1 MDLRQ
6 YSELTEMID
15 MKMNLRTLAVV
26 LLSVASF
33 TLLYGQDY
41 FESSKPGWLEIA
53 RSTTPVLHEEIL
65 RPVAAVRAVQ
75 DPSAFQ
81 GWRYESLGTPDFH
94 AKNFKEVGEITLDFG
109 RHITGYFSFHTK
121 VLNNSQDAPVKLKF
135 MFGELPAEMN
145 TPLDPWKGTL
155 SRGWMQDEIVTLTDM
170 DEWVTLPRRMSFRY
184 LRIELLGSS
193 AGFDFAIDDLFFKA
207 VSSAGENQV
216 PLLETCPE
224 EIREIARVSE
234 ATLKECM
241 QTVFE
246 DGPKRDHRLW
256 SGDLYLQSLANRYS
270 FRNFELVKHCLYM
283 FAAFAGENG
292 VLWSNVYDFPKWG
305 PQYGSYC
312 LTYCLIWNSTLL
324 EYLKDTGDYQTATD
338 LWKVAKRQIEDA
350 MTYMR
355 PDNIFDINAR
365 PVWLFFDHRAGLDVN
380 AMMQAAMIFALKD
393 TYELA
398 TMIGCADEVKEYP
411 ALVKAMTKAA
421 RKAYYDKDKAVVVSG
436 PGAQVSILSQTW
448 MIKAGVLSPKE
459 GRKAIVNA
467 LADPETLMPSGPYAT
482 HYLIDAMMICGMHEQ
497 AREYLVDYW
506 GGMVRKGADTFWEC
520 YDPDDDMLTPYSF
533 FPLNSAC
540 HAWSCTPT
548 YFIGKYPEVFQK

>member
-1 MDLRQ
+1 
-6 YSELTEMID
+6 
-15 MKMNLRTLAVV
+15 
-26 LLSVASF
+26 
-33 TLLYGQDY
+33 
-41 FESSKPGWLEIA
+41 
-53 RSTTPVLHEEIL
+53 
-65 RPVAAVRAVQ
+65 
-75 DPSAFQ
+75 
-81 GWRYESLGTPDFH
+81 
-94 AKNFKEVGEITLDFG
+94 
-109 RHITGYFSFHTK
+109 
-121 VLNNSQDAPVKLKF
+121 
-135 MFGELPAEMN
+135 
-145 TPLDPWKGTL
+145 
-155 SRGWMQDEIVTLTDM
+155 
-170 DEWVTLPRRMSFRY
+170 
-184 LRIELLGSS
+184 
-193 AGFDFAIDDLFFKA
+193 
-207 VSSAGENQV
+207 
-216 PLLETCPE
+216 
-224 EIREIARVSE
+224 
-234 ATLKECM
+234 
-241 QTVFE
+241 
-246 DGPKRDHRLW
+246 
-256 SGDLYLQSLANRYS
+256 
-270 FRNFELVKHCLYM
+270 
-283 FAAFAGENG
+283 
-292 VLWSNVYDFPKWG
+292 
-305 PQYGSYC
+305 
-312 LTYCLIWNSTLL
+312 
-324 EYLKDTGDYQTATD
+324 
-338 LWKVAKRQIEDA
+338 
-350 MTYMR
+350 MR